1 MRGKNI
7 ENRFLLLPPPPK
19 KKKKGGEKKLKTVP
33 PPPPPPQKKDKL
45 CLEMLERQKKLLNY
59 IQLAEKFA

>member
-7 ENRFLLLPPPPK
+7 ENRFLLLH
-19 KKKKGGEKKLKTVP
+19 P
-33 PPPPPPQKKDKL
+33 PPPPKKDKL
-45 CLEMLERQKKLLNY
+45 CLEMLERQKKLFNY

>member
-1 MRGKNI
+1 MTKGKK
-7 ENRFLLLPPPPK
+7 ECEERT
-19 KKKKGGEKKLKTVP
+19 LKTDSSSSP
-33 PPPPPPQKKDKL
+33 PPPPTKDKL

>member
-1 MRGKNI
+1 MTKGKKRMRGKNI
-7 ENRFLLLPPPPK
+7 ENRFLPP
-19 KKKKGGEKKLKTVP
+19 L
-33 PPPPPPQKKDKL
+33 QKKDKL